1 MTNEPI
7 PIDALKPEE
16 VPDCLKV
23 ETYFDFQTYPFAHQ
37 ALFTG
42 PDIACVL
49 NVIPAISGYAKGWL
63 ADTIAQNLSSRD
75 DLEVRTDTVGAGAQ
89 AWGRFRV
96 VLEEGA
102 IFEPGSVMGITK
114 PDAEPHTIY
123 LAAGASVL
131 GTDIY
136 LDGGDIYIGE
146 GTTVEPGVGLKGAT
160 IIGAD
165 NEIRQGSYFRGDV
178 IVGDGGTF
186 RGELKNVVMMNKANF
201 PHPSYVGD
209 SLCGYATH
217 FGNQATAANLGIFE
231 GLRESSERR
240 PLIIRTE
247 EAAYVLGG
255 PKLGVIL
262 GDWSQVGCNS
272 VADPGTFL
280 APHTI
285 VYSLTRLD
293 KGFYGPD
300 EVVKNKPMAHGV
312 IERAAL
318 T

>member
-1 MTNEPI
+1 MTNEPL
-7 PIDALKPEE
+7 PIDELKPEE
-16 VPDCLKV
+16 APDCLKV
-23 ETYFDFQTYPFAHQ
+23 ATYFDFPTYPFAHE

-49 NVIPAISGYAKGWL
+49 NVIPAIGGYARGWL
-63 ADTIAQNLSSRD
+63 ADTIPENLSSRD
-75 DLEVRTDTVGAGAQ
+75 DLEVRTDTIGDGGQ

-96 VLEEGA
+96 VLEAGA
-102 IFEPGSVMGITK
+102 SFEPATVVGVTES
-114 PDAEPHTIY
+114 DAELHTIY
-123 LAAGASVL
+123 VAAGASLL
-131 GTDIY
+131 GSSIY
-136 LDGGDIYIGE
+136 LDEGDIYIGE
-146 GTTVEPGVGLKGAT
+146 GTTVEPGAGLKGPT
-160 IIGAD
+160 IIGVD
-165 NEIRQGSYFRGDV
+165 NELRQGTYFRGNV
-178 IVGDGGTF
+178 IVGDNGTF

-231 GLRESSERR
+231 GLREGADRK
-240 PLIIRTE
+240 PLVIRTE
-247 EAAYVLGG
+247 GGAYVLGG
-255 PKLGVIL
+255 PKLGIIM

-280 APHTI
+280 ARRTI

-300 EVVKNKPMAHGV
+300 EVVKNKPMAHGI
-312 IERAAL
+312 IERASL